1 MDSAKEW
8 KNKIAGGYLPRIR
21 KGSRLI
27 VHPALRSIMIA
38 DHERPEAG
46 IIRLLDGGKVIA
58 RDRIAGSRA
67 ETDNELLCMKI
78 CLIIIHKAR
87 SKS

>member
-1 MDSAKEW
+1 
-8 KNKIAGGYLPRIR
+8 
-21 KGSRLI
+21 
-27 VHPALRSIMIA
+27 MIA

-78 CLIIIHKAR
+78 CLIILHKAR